1 MKPEITAI
9 IVEDIRD
16 YHVVIETFVQEVAPN
31 VRIVGN
37 ATTLEEAE
45 KLIFKLSPTLLFLD
59 IQFEAEGKTA
69 FDLLQKFSKL
79 NGYYFHVIITTAHN
93 EAKYYEEAF
102 NFGALHF
109 LTKPIDKQKL
119 KEAIDRIQNNLPGLQ
134 INQWLNHVQKAYD
147 QLNSVKPLEKMVIDG
162 MYYSEVVQTKDIVY
176 LEASGRYTYIY
187 VTSCGSQ
194 PICSTSNL
202 GEYEKQL
209 NGHPD
214 FFRIHRT
221 TILNINFVLRFSKK
235 EHSIFLPA
243 PYEKLYA
250 SKEKFKE
257 FLKYFDTLQANP

>member
-9 IVEDIRD
+9 IVEDIKD
-16 YHVVIETFVQEVAPN
+16 YHVVIETFIQEVAPN

-45 KLIFKLSPTLLFLD
+45 KLILQRSPALLFLD

-69 FDLLQKFSKL
+69 FDLLKKFSKL
-79 NGYYFHVIITTAHN
+79 NGYYFQVIITTAHN

-109 LTKPIDKQKL
+109 LTKPIDKFKL
-119 KEAIDRIQNNLPGLQ
+119 QEAIDRVQNNLPGIQ
-134 INQWLNHVQKAYD
+134 INHWLNHVQKTYD
-147 QLNSVKPLEKMVIDG
+147 QLNSNKVPEKMVIDG
-162 MYYSEVVQTKDIVY
+162 MNYTEVVQIKDIVY
-176 LEASGRYTYIY
+176 MEASGRYTYIY
-187 VTSCGSQ
+187 VAPAGNQ

-221 TILNINFVLRFSKK
+221 TILNINYVLRFSKK
-235 EHSIFLPA
+235 DHSIILPP
-243 PYEKLYA
+243 PYAKLFA

-257 FLKYFDTLQANP
+257 FLKHIDSHHS